1 MYYGVFNKFIV
12 LENVKRIRNGYKIV
26 FDLLQLTEELY
37 FMSFADTVIKQET
50 GHYARSEKY

>member
-1 MYYGVFNKFIV
+1 M
-12 LENVKRIRNGYKIV
+12 LKRIRNGYKIV

-50 GHYARSEKY
+50 GHYALSEKY